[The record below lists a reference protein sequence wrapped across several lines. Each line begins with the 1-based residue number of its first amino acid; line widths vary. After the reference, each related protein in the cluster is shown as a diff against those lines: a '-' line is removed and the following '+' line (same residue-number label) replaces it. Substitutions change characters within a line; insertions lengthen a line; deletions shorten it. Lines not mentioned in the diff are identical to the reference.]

1 MSGKRF
7 FVKPLSPPPYA
18 KRRCLIVCPNRVR
31 RFLPLFI
38 VLFPTFS
45 FSFQLHLV
53 STTPRFSPARVI
65 FPRFKAMANVNPPQ
79 PAPQLGPQ
87 PAPQLGPQPDFA
99 RLTQGFQQATTG
111 FQQATTGLQQ
121 TATELGN
128 FANLPPFAQGNAL
141 IQQMLQLQQTVQQQT
156 HQQQQFQQQILQQI
170 ADVDNNIHAFRNEIR
185 TNRRAT

>member
-1 MSGKRF
+1 
-7 FVKPLSPPPYA
+7 
-18 KRRCLIVCPNRVR
+18 
-31 RFLPLFI
+31 
-38 VLFPTFS
+38 
-45 FSFQLHLV
+45 
-53 STTPRFSPARVI
+53 
-65 FPRFKAMANVNPPQ
+65 MANVNP
-79 PAPQLGPQ
+79 PQ

-141 IQQMLQLQQTVQQQT
+141 IQQILQLQQNVQQQT
-156 HQQQQFQQQILQQI
+156 HQQQQFQQQMQQQMQQMQQQI

-185 TNRRAT
+185 TTRQAT

>member
-1 MSGKRF
+1 MIG
-7 FVKPLSPPPYA
+7 A
-18 KRRCLIVCPNRVR
+18 KRRCLIVSPNRVR
-31 RFLPLFI
+31 RFLPLHC
-38 VLFPTFS
+38 LFPTFN

-79 PAPQLGPQ
+79 PE
-87 PAPQLGPQPDFA
+87 PQLGPQPDFA

-111 FQQATTGLQQ
+111 FQQTTTGLQQ

-141 IQQMLQLQQTVQQQT
+141 IQLIQQLQQEVQQQT
-156 HQQQQFQQQILQQI
+156 QQQQQFQQQMQQQMQQFQQSQQQMQQQI
-170 ADVDNNIHAFRNEIR
+170 ADLGNNIQAFRNEMR
-185 TNRRAT
+185 TSRRAT